1 MANHSETKSSR
12 ARRMII
18 DGADYQS
25 VCDATW
31 LTRPA
36 VRAIAY
42 NMRKAGFDVPIVQ
55 VKYEY
60 TGKNK
65 RGQVVKF
72 SSLAEIK
79 ANNFSDAL
87 VSLCV
92 NGHRESHAGYK
103 WTRVERV

>member
-1 MANHSETKSSR
+1 MANNSKTKSSL
-12 ARRMII
+12 ARRMIA

-25 VCDATW
+25 VCEATG

-42 NMRKAGFDVPIVQ
+42 NMRKAGIDVPIVQ

-60 TGKNK
+60 TGTNK
-65 RGQVVKF
+65 PGQVVKF
-72 SSLAEIK
+72 NSLAECK

-92 NGHRESHAGYK
+92 NGHRETHAGYK
-103 WTRVERV
+103 WTRVER